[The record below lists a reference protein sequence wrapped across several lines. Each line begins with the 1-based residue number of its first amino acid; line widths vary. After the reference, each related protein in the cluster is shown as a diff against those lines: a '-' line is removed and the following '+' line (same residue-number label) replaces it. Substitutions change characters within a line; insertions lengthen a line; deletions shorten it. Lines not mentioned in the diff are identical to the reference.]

1 MSWWRNKKRKPEK
14 LEEPVDLLEI
24 FSFIQKVL
32 MQLKELK
39 KEATSSPLDLS
50 QLREENELLKMQIS
64 LLEKMIDKRNLD
76 PS

>member
-1 MSWWRNKKRKPEK
+1 
-14 LEEPVDLLEI
+14 
-24 FSFIQKVL
+24 